1 MTGPL
6 ERLTRI
12 ARPAKREPAIGRCP
26 VCHEDVY
33 AADVTVTIRGGLHV
47 HRACA
52 TYRMRQ
58 RSRRP

>member
-1 MTGPL
+1 VATPL
-6 ERLTRI
+6 GLLTRL
-12 ARPAKREPAIGRCP
+12 ARPSQQAAAIGRCP
-26 VCHEDVY
+26 VCHEAVREGD
-33 AADVTVTIRGGLHV
+33 DSMSIRGGLRV